1 MPISVIEYMFDQEE
15 THMKTALSL
24 ALIALMSTGAA
35 LADPPR
41 HAPAH
46 GYYKDKHH
54 DDDDDHHHRKH
65 KEHKYHGKSGAYYV
79 RDYGISSGKC
89 NRDEIGAVIGG
100 VAGAVIG
107 SQVADKDDRV
117 VGMVIGGVLG
127 AVLGH
132 AIGDEINDNDRACMG
147 HALELGRPGVPVVWR
162 GDGHHYHF
170 TPRGEAR
177 GGCRYATMV
186 VDGRKPREVLACPRG
201 RGEWEFRK
209 S

>member
-1 MPISVIEYMFDQEE
+1 
-15 THMKTALSL
+15 MKTTLSL
-24 ALIALMSTGAA
+24 ALIALLAAGTA

-54 DDDDDHHHRKH
+54 DDKH
-65 KEHKYHGKSGAYYV
+65 KEHEYHGKSGAYYV
-79 RDYGISSGKC
+79 RDYGIGSGKC

-107 SQVADKDDRV
+107 SQVADKGDRV

-132 AIGDEINDNDRACMG
+132 AIGDEIDDNDRACMG

-162 GDGHHYHF
+162 SGNHHYHF
-170 TPRGEAR
+170 TPHVDAR
-177 GGCRYATMV
+177 NGCRYATLV
-186 VDGRKPREVLACPRG
+186 VDGRKPRKVLACPRG